1 MGKQSGKDS
10 FLKEILPRRKQQVQA
25 KIESHQNS
33 HVQLESKLGELL
45 WKKLFGPTPAKI
57 ECMHA
62 CDPEKALWV
71 HSQEKCIPMLATGF
85 VPNCSKYYNLQGTKL
100 ETIPTPVNSG
110 MNELHVESHCDLA
123 LSHENERQLHATI
136 RINLTHVA
144 LREEARQ
151 GRVQTLRRYLQKV
164 QTQAKLMYPLRRQ
177 KSCLMGTGGWGS
189 IWKEAQGV
197 SAELA
202 TRCFLIW
209 VLVTATHDT
218 GVPRL

>member
-10 FLKEILPRRKQQVQA
+10 FLKETLPRRKQQVQA

-57 ECMHA
+57 ERMHA

-123 LSHENERQLHATI
+123 LSHENERPAITRYNTDKSHTRSTEGRSQAGKSIDSKTLFTKSANTGKT
-136 RINLTHVA
+136 NVSSQTS
-144 LREEARQ
+144 EELFDGHRGLGQ
-151 GRVQTLRRYLQKV
+151 HLEG
-164 QTQAKLMYPLRRQ
+164 
-177 KSCLMGTGGWGS
+177 STGGLCRAGHALLLDLGAGYS
-189 IWKEAQGV
+189 NA
-197 SAELA
+197 
-202 TRCFLIW
+202 
-209 VLVTATHDT
+209 
-218 GVPRL
+218 